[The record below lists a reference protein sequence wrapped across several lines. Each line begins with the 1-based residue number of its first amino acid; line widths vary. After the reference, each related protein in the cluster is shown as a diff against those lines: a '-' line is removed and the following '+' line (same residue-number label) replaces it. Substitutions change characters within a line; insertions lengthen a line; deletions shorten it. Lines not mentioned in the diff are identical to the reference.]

1 MTIQDPRILITLL
14 NDLIEELRYWK
25 ITTRDTLD
33 QMSWHQRQSE
43 EKVSQA
49 LYHASIIQDQAK
61 NDQKLVDQANDEVTK
76 LLSNCYQVLEKAQQ
90 NLTAAQNTQNQA
102 QSTLNHWQTQLNL
115 ALAWLERAEARLQS
129 AISERQQAE
138 FTLRSA

>member
-25 ITTRDTLD
+25 ITITTRDTLD

-49 LYHASIIQDQAK
+49 LYHASIMA
-61 NDQKLVDQANDEVTK
+61 
-76 LLSNCYQVLEKAQQ
+76 LLGSV
-90 NLTAAQNTQNQA
+90 
-102 QSTLNHWQTQLNL
+102 
-115 ALAWLERAEARLQS
+115 
-129 AISERQQAE
+129 
-138 FTLRSA
+138 

>member
-1 MTIQDPRILITLL
+1 MTIQDPRILINLL

-25 ITTRDTLD
+25 ITARETLD

-61 NDQKLVDQANDEVTK
+61 NDQKLVI
-76 LLSNCYQVLEKAQQ
+76 
-90 NLTAAQNTQNQA
+90 
-102 QSTLNHWQTQLNL
+102 
-115 ALAWLERAEARLQS
+115 AEHILQS
-129 AISERQQAE
+129 PRLWYHIPQGGDIG
-138 FTLRSA
+138 L